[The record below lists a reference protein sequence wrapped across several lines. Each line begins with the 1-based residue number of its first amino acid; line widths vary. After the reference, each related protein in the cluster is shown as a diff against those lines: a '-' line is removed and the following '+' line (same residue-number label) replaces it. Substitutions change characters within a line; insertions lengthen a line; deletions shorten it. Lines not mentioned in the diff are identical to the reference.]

1 VTDLANW
8 GWSKR
13 EEALLQPFSGRGL
26 QAARV
31 LAEHRGSYALA
42 TDRGEVS
49 ASVSGKF
56 RYEAVTAEDFPA
68 VGDWVA
74 VEPVD
79 SGQSA
84 VIHAVLP
91 RQTRFVR
98 PARGP
103 IPEAQVVAANVD
115 LVLLVTGLDHDFN
128 LRRLER
134 YLALAWSSGAEPVV
148 VLNKA
153 DLCDDLAG
161 RLADVSMVAPG
172 VTVRV
177 LSALDG
183 TGIDSLTP
191 LLEPGKTVALLGSSG
206 VGKST
211 IVNALLGYD
220 RQATGAVREDDQR
233 GRHTTT
239 MRELLVMPN
248 GALLI
253 DSPGMRSVG
262 MWEIE
267 DGLADA
273 FADVEEFASR
283 CRFSDCSHTLEPGCA
298 VQAAIAQGALPAA
311 RLESMNKLARE
322 SAALARRLDPE
333 LRANSKRHWKAIHKS
348 VRNHMKLKYGSEAG

>member
-1 VTDLANW
+1 MTDLAQW
-8 GWSKR
+8 GWDKR
-13 EEALLQPFSGRGL
+13 EAALFQPFSERGL
-26 QAARV
+26 EPARV
-31 LAEHRGSYALA
+31 LAEHRGSYVLA
-42 TDRGEVS
+42 TASGEVDGT
-49 ASVSGKF
+49 VSGKF
-56 RYEAVTAEDFPA
+56 RYGAATAEDFPA
-68 VGDWVA
+68 VGDWA
-74 VEPVD
+74 VVEVVD
-79 SGQSA
+79 GGQSA
-84 VIHAVLP
+84 VIHAVLA
-91 RQTRFVR
+91 RKTRFVR

-134 YLALAWSSGAEPVV
+134 YLALAWSSGAEPVI

-172 VTVRV
+172 VPVRV
-177 LSALDG
+177 LSALEG
-183 TGIDSLTP
+183 TGIESLTP
-191 LLEPGKTVALLGSSG
+191 LLAVGKTVALLGSSG

-211 IVNALLGYD
+211 IVNALLGYE

-239 MRELLVMPN
+239 MRELLLMPG

-253 DSPGMRSVG
+253 DNPGIRSVG

-267 DGLADA
+267 EGLADA
-273 FADVEEFASR
+273 FADVEEFASN
-283 CRFSDCSHTLEPGCA
+283 CRFRDCTHSGEPGCA
-298 VQAAIAQGALPAA
+298 VRAAIADGSLGAG

-322 SAALARRLDPE
+322 SAAVARRVDHEARQKE
-333 LRANSKRHWKAIHKS
+333 LRRWKSIHKS
-348 VRNHMKLKYGSEAG
+348 CRIHMKAKYGSEA

>member
-1 VTDLANW
+1 MTELAQW
-8 GWSKR
+8 GWSRR
-13 EEALLQPFSGRGL
+13 EEALLRPFADRGMRP
-26 QAARV
+26 ARV
-31 LAEHRGSYALA
+31 LAEHRGSYVIA
-42 TDRGEVS
+42 TETNEVD
-49 ASVSGKF
+49 ASVSGRF
-56 RYEAVTAEDFPA
+56 RYEATTAEDFPA

-79 SGQSA
+79 GGQSA
-84 VIHAVLP
+84 VIQAVLP
-91 RQTRFVR
+91 RATRFVR

-134 YLALAWSSGAEPVV
+134 YLALAWSSGAEPVI

-153 DLCDDLAG
+153 DVCDDLSG
-161 RLADVSMVAPG
+161 RFADVSMVAPG
-172 VTVRV
+172 VPVRV
-177 LSALDG
+177 LSALEG
-183 TGIDSLTP
+183 TGIESLTP

-211 IVNALLGYD
+211 IVNALLGHE
-220 RQATGAVREDDQR
+220 RQATGAVRADDQR

-239 MRELLVMPN
+239 MRELLVMPS

-273 FADVEEFASR
+273 FADVAGFASE
-283 CRFSDCSHTLEPGCA
+283 CRFRDCSHSLEPGCA
-298 VQAAIAQGALPAA
+298 VQAAIAQGLLPGA
-311 RLESMNKLARE
+311 RLESMYKLARE
-322 SAALARRLDPE
+322 SAALARRVDPE
-333 LRANSKRHWKAIHKS
+333 LRANSKRRWKAIHKS
-348 VRNHMKLKYGSEAG
+348 VRIQMKAKYGSEAG